1 MTLLAPALV
10 PSAVAAGSP
19 KPAKFVLARSLS
31 GRPLR
36 KTLRVSGAPLAPRYS
51 PEKGL
56 LPEAVQLDAGFVPLA
71 WPAAFVVNSD
81 ATPMALMLLLTSFP
95 MKFGWLRTLNTSIL
109 SSTRIDSLLGI
120 RKAFMTEMSKSVSP
134 FVRPRLRPR
143 FPLMNWKSTGSPV
156 MLSTGPDPLAPAGA
170 SQVVC
175 RALQFVAAG
184 VKVAPGAA
192 LPWAVAKAP
201 GLLHAATPAWL
212 MARLE
217 PAFDAILVA
226 TIAPTGAPAQP
237 RSVEPAVQIF
247 GRWLVSDPRAGNAD
261 PEKEPEPV
269 ETGYGRP
276 VCTVAIRP
284 KVQSLTTDPRRRV
297 PVSFSVSTTKVK
309 LAK

>member
-19 KPAKFVLARSLS
+19 KLAKFVLARFLS

-56 LPEAVQLDAGFVPLA
+56 IQEAVQLNAGFVPVA
-71 WPAAFVVNSD
+71 WPSAFVVNSD
-81 ATPMALMLLLTSFP
+81 AKPMALILSLESFA
-95 MKFGWLRTLNTSIL
+95 MKFGWLRTLKTSIL
-109 SSTRIDSLLGI
+109 SSTRINSLLGI
-120 RKAFMTEMSKSVSP
+120 RKAFMREMSKSVSP

-170 SQVVC
+170 RKVVC

-192 LPWAVAKAP
+192 VPKAAARAP
-201 GLLHAATPAWL
+201 GLLHAATPASL
-212 MARLE
+212 IARFDPALE
-217 PAFDAILVA
+217 ATFVA

-237 RSVEPAVQIF
+237 GSVEPAVQIL
-247 GRWLVSDPRAGNAD
+247 GRWLVSAPSAGNAD
-261 PEKEPEPV
+261 PEKGPEPV

-276 VCTVAIRP
+276 DCTEPIRP
-284 KVQSLTTDPRRRV
+284 KVQSLTRV
-297 PVSFSVSTTKVK
+297 FTKGMFVSLSVSTTRVK